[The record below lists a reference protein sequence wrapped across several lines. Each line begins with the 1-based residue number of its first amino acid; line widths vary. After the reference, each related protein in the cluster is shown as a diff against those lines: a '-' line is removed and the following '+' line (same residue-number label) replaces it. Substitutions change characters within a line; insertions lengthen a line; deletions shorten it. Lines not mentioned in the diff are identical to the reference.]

1 MKKIIINNFAAISS
15 LESSLDKN
23 ITVVIGAQ
31 ASGKSTVSKLIY
43 FCRRVKDYMLEFLV
57 EPKNFTTIH
66 PNEYYSYFLKY
77 IRKQFMGCFGTTK
90 HKFIVI
96 VRLYFDSF

>member
-23 ITVVIGAQ
+23 LTVVIGAQ

-57 EPKNFTTIH
+57 ESLKESNRGECSFESTISNASSACIRNVLVAKKNCC
-66 PNEYYSYFLKY
+66 NLE
-77 IRKQFMGCFGTTK
+77 
-90 HKFIVI
+90 
-96 VRLYFDSF
+96 

>member
-1 MKKIIINNFAAISS
+1 
-15 LESSLDKN
+15 
-23 ITVVIGAQ
+23 
-31 ASGKSTVSKLIY
+31 
-43 FCRRVKDYMLEFLV
+43 MLEFLV

-90 HKFIVI
+90 HMKSLLTEKLLQMLQNAII
-96 VRLYFDSF
+96 YI